1 MAVKKK
7 HILLV
12 EDDENIQQLVTYNLI
27 KSGFHVSCAD
37 NGKQGLVMVQREQ
50 PDLILLDIMLP
61 EMDGNELCRLLR
73 SDKETKDIPI
83 IMLTAKG
90 EEEDIVKGL
99 EVGADD
105 YITKPFSPK
114 ILIARTNAILRRH
127 ETEVSLSTT
136 PENAIFSIH
145 DLVIDTVRHE
155 VTVGSEP
162 VVLTVTEFNI
172 LRYLAA
178 NPGRVFSRQ
187 QIIDEIRGYDYLI
200 TPRSIDV
207 QVYGLRKKLGTAG
220 DYIETIRGIGYR
232 FKEN

>member
-114 ILIARTNAILRRH
+114 ILIARTNAILHRH
-127 ETEVSLSTT
+127 ETEASLSTK

-155 VTVGSEP
+155 VTVNSEP